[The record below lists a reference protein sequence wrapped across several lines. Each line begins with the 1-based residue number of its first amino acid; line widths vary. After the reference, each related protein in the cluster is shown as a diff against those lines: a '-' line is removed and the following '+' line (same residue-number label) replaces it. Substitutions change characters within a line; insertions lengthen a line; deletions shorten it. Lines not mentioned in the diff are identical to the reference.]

1 MSVVILPSKKKEVR
15 PVHEAVAEL
24 NDIAV
29 ARGKKRHITTAIVE
43 MKRAIA
49 VLPNSK
55 ELWNNLGTFLWNDR
69 KYEEAL
75 GLHRSG
81 LAARSDILQ
90 GVL

>member
-29 ARGKKRHITTAIVE
+29 ARGKKRHIATAIVE

-55 ELWNNLGTFLWNDR
+55 ELWNNLGTFLWND
-69 KYEEAL
+69 
-75 GLHRSG
+75 
-81 LAARSDILQ
+81 AAI
-90 GVL
+90 